1 MTNIAAV
8 SFDFSF
14 ITSTNIMVAIL
25 GYVIVFLA
33 LVLLYTVFYNLP
45 KVIHVFSNVGKR
57 RRDRKVR
64 ERENLQS
71 SQTISGEVNAAVA
84 MAIYM
89 HFNEYHDDE
98 SNIVTIKRVS
108 KTYSPWSSKI
118 YSVRNAFNRI

>member
-1 MTNIAAV
+1 MTTIAAV
-8 SFDFSF
+8 QFDFSF
-14 ITSTNIMVAIL
+14 ITSSNIMVAIL
-25 GYVIVFLA
+25 GYLIVFIA
-33 LVLLYTVFYNLP
+33 LVMLYTVFYNMP
-45 KVIHVFSNVGKR
+45 RVIRGFSRIGQK

-64 ERENLQS
+64 EEENLQS
-71 SQTISGEVNAAVA
+71 SQSISGEVNAAIA

-118 YSVRNAFNRI
+118 YNVRNSFNRI

>member
-1 MTNIAAV
+1 MTTIAAV
-8 SFDFSF
+8 SFDLSF
-14 ITSTNIMVAIL
+14 ITNANIMVAIL
-25 GYVIVFLA
+25 GYLIVFIA

-45 KVIHVFSNVGKR
+45 RVIHVFSNVGKN

-71 SQTISGEVNAAVA
+71 SQSISGEVNAAIA

>member
-1 MTNIAAV
+1 MTIITAV
-8 SFDFSF
+8 HFDFSY
-14 ITSTNIMVAIL
+14 ITSSKIMVAIL
-25 GYVIVFLA
+25 GYMIVFIA

-45 KVIHVFSNVGKR
+45 KVINVFSNIGQKR
-57 RRDRKVR
+57 RNRKVR
-64 ERENLQS
+64 EKETLQS
-71 SQTISGEVNAAVA
+71 SQVISGEVNAAIA